1 MRILDNTK
9 QPGLYNEEETKTCF
23 ELLLRDTKRE
33 GVDKLLEFLANSDF
47 YKAPASSRFHN
58 NFEGGLVLHCLNV
71 WHCLDKMNKDFNL
84 EIPNESVIISALLH
98 DVCKI
103 NLYSKDKK
111 FFKVEGETQWTSY
124 TTWKYEDA
132 LPLGHG
138 EKSIMMIS
146 KFIELTDLEMM
157 MIRWHMGAFKEGE
170 ARDYSNATN
179 YHKGVSAM
187 HIADMQASSFFERT
201 IDLQRV
207 K

>member
-9 QPGLYNEEETKTCF
+9 QPNLYPEEQTKESF
-23 ELLLRDTKRE
+23 ESLLKETKRE
-33 GVDKLLEFLANSDF
+33 GIDKLIEFLNNSDF
-47 YKAPASSRFHN
+47 YKAPASGRFHN

-71 WHCLDKMNKDFNL
+71 WHCLSEMNTEFGLN
-84 EIPNESVIISALLH
+84 IPKESVIIAALLH

-103 NLYSKDKK
+103 NLYSKEQK

-124 TTWKYEDA
+124 YAWKYNDS

-138 EKSIMMIS
+138 EKSIMILS
-146 KFIELTDLEMM
+146 RFIALTDLEMM

-170 ARDYSNATN
+170 AKDFSNACN

-187 HIADMQASSFFERT
+187 HIADMQASSLFDIK
-201 IDLQRV
+201 IDLQWR
-207 K
+207 